1 MKCIVGMSGGVDS
14 SVSAFLMKERGFEV
28 IGCTFKMFDSEG
40 SKKAVADAQQ
50 VANFLGVQHEVV
62 DCRDDFKKYV
72 MDYFIDSYSNGLT
85 PNPCVMCNKFL
96 KFKYLDEIR
105 KKHTADFMAT
115 GHYAIIKKAT
125 SGVGTDDSVEL
136 HRAKDSSRDQSY
148 FLYALS
154 QAILSRLVFP
164 LGEYTKPHVRKIAGE
179 NGIHVAQKSDSQDI
193 CFIPDNDYVSFLQQ
207 HAAGGFQEGNIV
219 STSGEVLGRHS
230 GVVHYTVG
238 QRRGL
243 GLSGG
248 PFFVQKI
255 DATRN
260 EIIVSRQKDQE
271 ETVVHLRNVNFI
283 NGEFTGD
290 CQAQLRLCGRK
301 TAASVCRNT
310 DTNGYFIK
318 LHAREF
324 GIAPGQSCVFY
335 ADTKVIGGGV
345 IA

>member
-1 MKCIVGMSGGVDS
+1 MREK
-14 SVSAFLMKERGFEV
+14 GFEV

-40 SKKAVADAQQ
+40 SKKAVDDAQQ
-50 VANFLGVQHEVV
+50 VAKFLGIQHEVA
-62 DCRDDFKKYV
+62 DCIEDFKKYV

-96 KFKYLDEIR
+96 KFKYLNEIR
-105 KKHTADFMAT
+105 EKHDADFMVT
-115 GHYAIIKKAT
+115 GHYAIVKKIVTDA
-125 SGVGTDDSVEL
+125 GTVSSAEL

-148 FLYALS
+148 FLYALN
-154 QAILSRLVFP
+154 QAILSRLMFP

-193 CFIPDNDYVSFLQQ
+193 CFIPDNDYVSFLRQ
-207 HAAGGFQEGNIV
+207 HAASGFQEGNIV
-219 STSGEVLGRHS
+219 SASGEVLGRHS
-230 GVVHYTVG
+230 GIVHYTVG

-255 DATRN
+255 DAARN

-271 ETVVHLRNVNFI
+271 EETVVRLRNVNFI
-283 NGEFTGD
+283 NGEYIGD
-290 CQAQLRLCGRK
+290 CQAQLRLCGK
-301 TAASVCRNT
+301 KVAASVCWNT
-310 DTNGYFIK
+310 DTDGYFVK

-335 ADTKVIGGGV
+335 ADSRVIGGGV
-345 IA
+345 IT